1 MPGLSRIALIGSA
14 FMVPASLGMLLLAGR
29 KASPCLGLL
38 TGWLLDAWP
47 MPLASSPQPCLTGQ
61 RHLRVLSRSVA
72 TPALI
77 AGRMPW
83 VAANT

>member
-29 KASPCLGLL
+29 KASPYLGLL
-38 TGWLLDAWP
+38 TGWLLGAWP
-47 MPLASSPQPCLTGQ
+47 MPLASSPQPCLTGLQ
-61 RHLRVLSRSVA
+61 HLRALSRSVE
-72 TPALI
+72 TPPLI
-77 AGRMPW
+77 AGKMPW

>member
-14 FMVPASLGMLLLAGR
+14 FMVPASLGILLLAGR
-29 KASPCLGLL
+29 KASPCMGLL
-38 TGWLLDAWP
+38 TGWFWARWP
-47 MPLASSPQPCLTGQ
+47 MPLASSPQPCLTGLQ
-61 RHLRVLSRSVA
+61 HLRVLSRSVE

-77 AGRMPW
+77 AGKTPW